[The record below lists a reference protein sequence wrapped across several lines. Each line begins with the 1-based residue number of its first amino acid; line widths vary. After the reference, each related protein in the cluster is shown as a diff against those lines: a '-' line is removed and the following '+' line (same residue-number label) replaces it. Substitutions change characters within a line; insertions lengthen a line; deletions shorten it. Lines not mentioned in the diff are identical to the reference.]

1 MIERRL
7 ALIAVAVAAVFALMF
22 TALAS
27 RKPTDGG
34 LFAEA
39 AQPCMDQGTTDR
51 VRALMLK
58 GADQALENHFIHLFE
73 IWMKDYRSTGPNRAA
88 GMQQGVSAY
97 MRSRNSVLNWQPPC
111 LL

>member
-1 MIERRL
+1 MF
-7 ALIAVAVAAVFALMF
+7 AAFGV
-22 TALAS
+22 
-27 RKPTDGG
+27 RKVVDGST
-34 LFAEA
+34 LAEA
-39 AQPCMDQGTTDR
+39 AQPCMDQGTMER

-58 GADQALENHFIHLFE
+58 GADQALENHFIQLFE
-73 IWMKDYRSTGPNRAA
+73 VWMRDYRATQPNRAA